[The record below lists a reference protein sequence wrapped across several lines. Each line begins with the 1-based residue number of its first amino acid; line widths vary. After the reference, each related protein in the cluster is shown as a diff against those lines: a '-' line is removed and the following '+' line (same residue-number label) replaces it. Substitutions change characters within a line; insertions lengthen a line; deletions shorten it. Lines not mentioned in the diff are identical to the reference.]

1 MTFQPEQ
8 IYLVLAILA
17 FMGAAYVYQ
26 RRQATGGSQ
35 KGVGANFTTDLSA
48 LAEQGK
54 LDPVS
59 GRDEETDRLIHVLMR
74 RTKNNP
80 LLIGQPGVGKTA
92 VVEGLALRIAQGNIA
107 EALKD
112 KRVLVLDMAMLVG
125 GTKYRGELENRLK
138 KMIDHLESLSGRAI
152 LFIDEIHM
160 LEQIGKSEG
169 SLHISDVLK
178 PALARGLL
186 RVIGAT
192 TWHEY
197 ETYLKPDEA
206 LNRRFQP
213 VLIDEPTEEETISIL
228 KHIRGTYEEFHHVKI
243 TDEALEAAVKWSDK
257 KIKNRYLP
265 DKAIDLIDEASA
277 KVAIDAST
285 EHMIPAGA
293 IHTASKNKSSQ
304 TEEAIVDVKDIQEVF
319 DQWMIHSTEE
329 QKRDA
334 RKN

>member
-1 MTFQPEQ
+1 MPIQPEQ
-8 IYLVLAILA
+8 IYLILFILA
-17 FMGAAYVYQ
+17 LIGVAYLYQ
-26 RRQATGGSQ
+26 RRQTGGGEQ
-35 KGVGANFTTDLSA
+35 KGFGSQFTSDLSEM
-48 LAEQGK
+48 AEQGK

-92 VVEGLALRIAQGNIA
+92 VVEGLALRIAQGTIA
-107 EALKD
+107 DPLKD

-125 GTKYRGELENRLK
+125 ETKFRGELENRLK
-138 KMIDHLESLSGRAI
+138 KLISHLESLNGRAI

-213 VLIDEPTEEETISIL
+213 VLVDEPTEEETISIL
-228 KHIRGTYEEFHHVKI
+228 KHLRGTYEVFHHVKI
-243 TDEALEAAVKWSDK
+243 TDEAIVAAVKWSDE

-285 EHMIPAGA
+285 QHMIPAGA
-293 IHTASKNKSSQ
+293 LHAASKNKSSQ
-304 TEEAIVDVKDIQEVF
+304 TEEAVVDVKDIQEVF